1 MRQPALAEL
10 VDNHPQV
17 FESKREFLPCL
28 RLLKGVAALAQSR
41 NRAYVGKRTR
51 LSKRRHHSPPESFSQ
66 ALVRQTKNPAQ
77 CAGFDW
83 AESLQKLL
91 RRKAI

>member
-1 MRQPALAEL
+1 LKVKA
-10 VDNHPQV
+10 N
-17 FESKREFLPCL
+17 FCL
-28 RLLKGVAALAQSR
+28 GLWLLKAFAALAQLR
-41 NRAYVGKRTR
+41 NRTYVGKRTG